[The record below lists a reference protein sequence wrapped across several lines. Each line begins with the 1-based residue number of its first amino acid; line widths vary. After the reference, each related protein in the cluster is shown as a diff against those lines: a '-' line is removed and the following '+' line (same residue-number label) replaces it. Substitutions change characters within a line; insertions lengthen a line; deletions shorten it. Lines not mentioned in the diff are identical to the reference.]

1 MNFECL
7 LSLFLI
13 YLILHFLLGS
23 KGGKDRDIQREAEP
37 EREREERGGNRE
49 ERRKKE
55 GEREGKKGIERKE
68 KGRGM
73 EREAER
79 VYSIILNNDYV

>member
-55 GEREGKKGIERKE
+55 
-68 KGRGM
+68 
-73 EREAER
+73 
-79 VYSIILNNDYV
+79 